1 MTPFVLESKL
11 VVVVV
16 LEPTT
21 ELHDPPDTEMEVTEV
36 GASLEEAVGN
46 ADSTIFSIFSLAGVP
61 PKMSKS

>member
-21 ELHDPPDTEMEVTEV
+21 ELQDPPDTEMEVTEV
-36 GASLEEAVGN
+36 GASLEAVGN